1 MSNKNEV
8 LLIALNLK
16 IKEIIIVNR
25 IMISKHENTSKSIVK
40 GYNEFIVC
48 YFLYIDV
55 LLFFFPIKV

>member
-40 GYNEFIVC
+40 GYN
-48 YFLYIDV
+48 
-55 LLFFFPIKV
+55 